1 MRASPLLI
9 VHVAAGAAGLISG
22 YVALTAAKGAPLH
35 RKAGT
40 VFVYTMLPMAMS
52 ATVMAAFMGVAPAIN
67 IPAALVTSYMVITAW
82 TAVRR
87 PSGRGRRLDVALMWM
102 ARGVGVACFVVAA
115 AIASGGGRQAG
126 MAYPLVIFGLTALLG
141 ARGDRLM
148 LLAGGFS
155 GAPRLR
161 RHVWRMCFALFVA
174 AGSFFLGQAD
184 EFPAA
189 FRIGPLLA
197 VPVLAVLAAMGYW
210 LWRLRA
216 KPGAKPRWEPAVDAL
231 RMDP

>member
-1 MRASPLLI
+1 MGVAPLLI
-9 VHVAAGAAGLISG
+9 LHVAAGAAGLISG
-22 YVALTAAKGAPLH
+22 YVALAAAKGAPLH
-35 RKAGT
+35 RTAGT
-40 VFVYTMLPMAMS
+40 VFVYTMLPMAVS

-67 IPAALVTSYMVITAW
+67 IPAALVTAYMVTTAW
-82 TAVRR
+82 TTVRR
-87 PSGRGRRLDVALMWM
+87 PIGRGRQLEVGLMWL
-102 ARGVGVACFVVAA
+102 ARGVGVACFLVAA
-115 AIASGGGRQAG
+115 AIASGGGRRSG
-126 MAYPLVIFGLTALLG
+126 MAYPLVIFGITALLG

-148 LLAGGFS
+148 LRAGGFS
-155 GAPRLR
+155 GAARLR

-216 KPGAKPRWEPAVDAL
+216 RPGAKPRWEPAVDAL
-231 RMDP
+231 RINP